1 MLARSSFAIYM
12 TFNRYRTCRARVCA
26 ITIIERAMDYTRCSD
41 KPSHERKCYF
51 FFLSSFSHH
60 LLGTLIIIKLIYL
73 IDEVVKI
80 IAISGERC
88 SFMRNLGMEEE
99 GESEEM
105 QQKRNVDI

>member
-1 MLARSSFAIYM
+1 M
-12 TFNRYRTCRARVCA
+12 
-26 ITIIERAMDYTRCSD
+26 
-41 KPSHERKCYF
+41 
-51 FFLSSFSHH
+51 
-60 LLGTLIIIKLIYL
+60 YL

>member
-1 MLARSSFAIYM
+1 MQWIILEAAI
-12 TFNRYRTCRARVCA
+12 NRVMNVNA
-26 ITIIERAMDYTRCSD
+26 I
-41 KPSHERKCYF
+41 

>member
-1 MLARSSFAIYM
+1 MQWIILEAAI
-12 TFNRYRTCRARVCA
+12 NRVMNVNA
-26 ITIIERAMDYTRCSD
+26 I
-41 KPSHERKCYF
+41 

-60 LLGTLIIIKLIYL
+60 LLGTLIIIKLMYL

-99 GESEEM
+99 GKSEEM